1 MVVMTTCILDLRYT
15 RVGVVNT
22 GYFFVE
28 TGISEEVHIPE
39 NKELYYL
46 TIFTKCKLVFRILL
60 KNNLLSFKERK
71 NQYKLSNSVEMIY
84 NFWID

>member
-46 TIFTKCKLVFRILL
+46 TIFTKCKLSGI
-60 KNNLLSFKERK
+60 
-71 NQYKLSNSVEMIY
+71 
-84 NFWID
+84 